1 MLIEQQRH
9 YKVIQSYASRTEN
22 EYEVHDF
29 NDNPVGYF
37 VERSDNDYEVYH
49 SLKCTQ
55 YGDIS
60 HEEYTCIDYVDNFDA
75 AVQMIVNEIDY
86 DMN

>member
-1 MLIEQQRH
+1 MLIAKERQ

-22 EYEVHDF
+22 EYEVYDF
-29 NDNPVGYF
+29 NDIRVGYF
-37 VERSDNDYEVYH
+37 IERDNQYEVYH
-49 SLKCTQ
+49 SYECTQ

-60 HEEYTCIDYVDNFDA
+60 HEEYNSIDYVDNFDA
-75 AVQMIVNEIDY
+75 AVYMITSEIEY